1 MDIPAFIAIFIQ
13 GVLFFIV
20 FWMLYDKD
28 KKDKVMSNDI
38 VRSYSDTVKDVTT
51 TTINTLKEIETTF
64 LEELTK
70 NQKIHFEQ
78 LEKQSSKQLQIVEKQ
93 TKEFLTAITTLAEMQ
108 RPVPHPIIGP
118 DLFQEKVKNDIE
130 KEEKEEYFLDEIARI
145 PNINEVKVKFED
157 DEKILGEPI
166 DLME

>member
-51 TTINTLKEIETTF
+51 TTINTLKETEITF

-78 LEKQSSKQLQIVEKQ
+78 LEKQSSKQLKIVEEQ
-93 TKEFLTAITTLAEMQ
+93 TKEFLKALTEIT
-108 RPVPHPIIGP
+108 RPVPQPIIQP
-118 DLFQEKVKNDIE
+118 DLISEKIKNDIE
-130 KEEKEEYFLDEIARI
+130 KPEKEEYFLDEIPRI
-145 PNINEVKVKFED
+145 PNIADVKVKFED

-166 DLME
+166 DLMD